1 LIRDIPLHAR
11 EEYPEMKE
19 REMAMQDAGGLE
31 AVDED
36 LCGLRRMLNSLLF
49 DYSHPVGRAFNVC
62 MWIMIVLAVLASMLD
77 TVPAVHARWSREL
90 IMFQHQALVLF
101 AAEYALR
108 VYAARSRWGYVK
120 SFNGLVDL
128 MTVLPLF
135 IAGQSYTAVRLLRLA
150 RIIRVAVSVPVVR
163 ALFASLAGSGR
174 LLGGVLGTISLIS
187 ILAGNIIYI
196 IEPQTFANAFE
207 GAWWSLVTMSTVGYG
222 DFVPDTAAGKAIA
235 SLLIMSGICMFAMV
249 TAVISV
255 RVGRMV
261 NNNRRCHGCAE
272 AIAQDFLFCPH
283 CGAEQPWRRD
293 NLLEP
298 DEV

>member
-1 LIRDIPLHAR
+1 
-11 EEYPEMKE
+11 MKE
-19 REMAMQDAGGLE
+19 REMAMRNADGME
-31 AVDED
+31 AVAEE
-36 LCGLRRMLNSLLF
+36 LRGLRGMLNTLLF
-49 DYSHPVGRAFNVC
+49 DLSSPVGKAFNAC

-77 TVPAVHARWSREL
+77 TVPAVHARWGREL
-90 IMFQHQALVLF
+90 VMFQHQALILF
-101 AAEYALR
+101 AVEYALR
-108 VYAARSRWGYVK
+108 IYAARDRWGYIK

-135 IAGQSYTAVRLLRLA
+135 VAGQSYTAVRLLRLA

-163 ALFASLAGSGR
+163 ALFKSLAGSGR
-174 LLGGVLGTISLIS
+174 LLAGVLGTISLIS

-196 IEPQTFANAFE
+196 VEPQTFANAFE

-261 NNNRRCHGCAE
+261 NNIRRCHACAE
-272 AIAQDFLFCPH
+272 AISQDFLFCPH
-283 CGAEQPWRRD
+283 CGAEQPWRREH
-293 NLLEP
+293 LLGP
-298 DEV
+298 DEA